1 MTYTENSSPI
11 EILHCWRTG
20 TYSDGTPALSGVCPY
35 SGALVTHS
43 PPSDSRPCRVRHYLG
58 KLGPQTP
65 LEYRLEM
72 HKGRPPKWLRAR
84 LRRPL
89 GELDVA
95 HEQIGEGARG
105 IVFDEFDCERRVPA
119 GNDIRFALQALR
131 NVGDA
136 RTAHNLQTQL
146 GGLSY
151 RAEMRREASGFW
163 LTMRGKLFREAL
175 LSALKAA
182 WDRGGGPARA
192 ADADKAF
199 QVPNTPVVVE
209 ARA

>member
-1 MTYTENSSPI
+1 MTTTGNASQI
-11 EILHCWRTG
+11 ETLHVWRTG
-20 TYSDGTPALSGVCPY
+20 IYSDGTPALSGICPY

-43 PPSDSRPCRVRHYLG
+43 PPSEARPCRVRHYFG
-58 KLGPQTP
+58 HFGPIQP
-65 LEYRLEM
+65 REYRLKV
-72 HKGRPPKWLRAR
+72 HKGRAPRWLRAR

-105 IVFDEFDCERRVPA
+105 VVLDEFERHRRVPA
-119 GNDIRFALQALR
+119 GDDVRFALQALR

-146 GGLSY
+146 GGLSF
-151 RAEMRREASGFW
+151 RAQMRREASGFW
-163 LTMRGKLFREAL
+163 LTMRGRLFREAL

-192 ADADKAF
+192 ADTDKAF
-199 QVPNTPVVVE
+199 QASNMPVAAG